1 MKITTAA
8 EKERAIEQLLLTPQG
23 KMKLAASMQNP
34 LRERLDYEGVFRRA
48 AVVDPLPQGALPYY
62 DRDVDVPAIVIGEEG
77 MSPETIVKGK
87 RILVP
92 LFELASNPKIPF
104 TQIKERRYNLI
115 DRAQDKAKQD
125 IQASEDDLGFNA
137 LQVAS
142 TQINPN
148 TGLPFNAV
156 VNAAGSLDRDSLAD
170 GFAEIEKHDLRV
182 SRLFMNARDYSDIR
196 KFGRDQL
203 DPVTQKS
210 LLNTG
215 LMAQI
220 WGADIIVSRV
230 VPIGTI
236 FVCTEEK
243 FLAVMPQRIDITVL
257 PADDPDNRLIGWSIF
272 EQIGIGVWNPRGV
285 SVINVAR

>member
-1 MKITTAA
+1 MKIVTAA
-8 EKERAIEQLLLTPQG
+8 EKERAIEKLLLTPEG

-77 MSPETIVKGK
+77 QTPETIVKGK

-104 TQIKERRYNLI
+104 TQIKERRFNLI

-137 LQVAS
+137 LDVAAA
-142 TQINPN
+142 QINPN
-148 TGLPFNAV
+148 TGLPFNV
-156 VNAAGSLDRDSLAD
+156 PVNVGTSLDRDSLAD
-170 GFAEIEKHDLRV
+170 AFAEIEKHDLRV
-182 SRLFMNARDYSDIR
+182 ARMFMNARDYSDIR

-230 VPIGTI
+230 VPIGKV

-272 EQIGIGVWNPRGV
+272 EQIGIGIWNPRGV
-285 SVINVAR
+285 SVINVQR